1 MHRPRDPDRDLAAV
15 GDQDAVATPAARIVA
30 AIARDGAQAPSA
42 RAITICWIS
51 SVPSPIVRIFAS
63 R

>member
-1 MHRPRDPDRDLAAV
+1 MRDLLA
-15 GDQDAVATPAARIVA
+15 DQRVDPQSREI
-30 AIARDGAQAPSA
+30 DGEQQRAERKQPHAPSA